1 MKTGKMDMIK
11 KKKEESGKVSCKFH
25 VFLLIYPA
33 FLGKVTL
40 SFPTE
45 ELHKTCHHLAISE

>member
-45 ELHKTCHHLAISE
+45 DLHKTCHHLAISK